1 MDWIYELGDKLKQ
14 STLIIHIAI
23 AYLDIAM
30 YRHTFH
36 KKQLQ
41 LVALTSLLI
50 ASKYDELD
58 DKIPLI
64 RDFQRATKSY
74 YTESAIKQCEL
85 FLLQLFSWKLVIITP
100 IHFTASLLG
109 MGVVFTDDR
118 IEGKSAGERKFQPV
132 DMRAVKCVKRYV
144 EFFADLCLQD
154 YSLYQWDSSIVGM
167 ACVVAARRANRV
179 NPLWSRHFDELSG
192 FSFAE
197 IKPCY
202 ERVYD
207 FYKRAFHGKNSDSS
221 RVKSQAAPYKGQPL
235 TSQNANTRG
244 GQHSHKPSTNSQ
256 NFLSCNLTPQG
267 HAASASTTPRGVAKP
282 TLISNVL
289 EANQNIVN
297 G

>member
-1 MDWIYELGDKLKQ
+1 MLVDWIYELGDKLKQ

-30 YRHTFH
+30 YKHTFH

-85 FLLQLFSWKLVIITP
+85 FLLQLFDWKLVIITP

-109 MGVVFTDDR
+109 MGVVFQDDR
-118 IEGKSAGERKFQPV
+118 IEGKSSGERKFQSI

-144 EFFADLCLQD
+144 EFFADLCLQ
-154 YSLYQWDSSIVGM
+154 G
-167 ACVVAARRANRV
+167 
-179 NPLWSRHFDELSG
+179 
-192 FSFAE
+192 
-197 IKPCY
+197 KP
-202 ERVYD
+202 
-207 FYKRAFHGKNSDSS
+207 
-221 RVKSQAAPYKGQPL
+221 
-235 TSQNANTRG
+235 
-244 GQHSHKPSTNSQ
+244 
-256 NFLSCNLTPQG
+256 LSC
-267 HAASASTTPRGVAKP
+267 
-282 TLISNVL
+282 I
-289 EANQNIVN
+289 
-297 G
+297 